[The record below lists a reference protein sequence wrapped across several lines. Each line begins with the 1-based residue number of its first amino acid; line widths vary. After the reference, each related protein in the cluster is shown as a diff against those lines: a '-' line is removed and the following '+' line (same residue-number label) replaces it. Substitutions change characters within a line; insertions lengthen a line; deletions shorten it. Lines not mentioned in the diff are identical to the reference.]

1 MDKIEQKE
9 KMLELNRFLEVK
21 AREGLS
27 AVSIKSY
34 FWRVTDFF
42 KYFDELTEES
52 LAIYIETFKERCLSF
67 RSLAVYQK
75 ILTQFMDFVNGTY
88 PKEERQK
95 KKKEG
100 KQHPLLGIVLAES
113 YVDSDGILRVKG
125 SHVPALLSWC
135 TAARGNIDFNYATTR
150 KLRKEHNKKLG
161 IRTIRKVPGL
171 KSKY

>member
-21 AREGLS
+21 AGEGLS
-27 AVSIKSY
+27 TKTITGY
-34 FWRVTDFF
+34 FWRILDFT
-42 KYFDELTEES
+42 KHYDEMTEES
-52 LAIYIETFKERCLSF
+52 LTAYIEAAEKRGVGKK
-67 RSLAVYQK
+67 SLRIYEQTIK
-75 ILTQFMDFVNGTY
+75 QFIDFVNGVS

-113 YVDSDGILRVKG
+113 YVDSGGILRVKG

-135 TAARGNIDFNYATTR
+135 TAARGHIDFNYAATR
-150 KLRKEHNKKLG
+150 KLRKEHN
-161 IRTIRKVPGL
+161 RKMNQ
-171 KSKY
+171 KIHRKNMI

>member
-1 MDKIEQKE
+1 MEQMK
-9 KMLELNRFLEVK
+9 ELNRFLEVK

-34 FWRVTDFF
+34 FWRITDFF

-52 LAIYIETFKERCLSF
+52 LSIYSETLKKRGLSF

-100 KQHPLLGIVLAES
+100 KKRPLLEIVLAES
-113 YVDSDGILRVKG
+113 YIDDKKILRIKG
-125 SHVPALLSWC
+125 SKLPALFSWC
-135 TAARGNIDFNYATTR
+135 TAAKGRLDFNYAATKKAR
-150 KLRKEHNKKLG
+150 IEHNRMVFPNVRKKH
-161 IRTIRKVPGL
+161 PAL
-171 KSKY
+171 KAF

>member
-21 AREGLS
+21 AGEGLS
-27 AVSIKSY
+27 TKTITGY
-34 FWRVTDFF
+34 FWRILDFT
-42 KYFDELTEES
+42 KHYDEMTEES
-52 LAIYIETFKERCLSF
+52 LTAYIEAAEKRGVGKK
-67 RSLAVYQK
+67 SLRIYEQTIK
-75 ILTQFMDFVNGTY
+75 QFIDFVNGVS

-113 YVDSDGILRVKG
+113 YVDSGGILRVKG

-135 TAARGNIDFNYATTR
+135 TAARGNIDFDYAATR
-150 KLRKEHNKKLG
+150 KLRKEHN
-161 IRTIRKVPGL
+161 RKMNQ
-171 KSKY
+171 KIHRKNMI

>member
-1 MDKIEQKE
+1 MELMQ
-9 KMLELNRFLEVK
+9 ELNRFLEVK

-34 FWRVTDFF
+34 LWRILDFT
-42 KYFDELTEES
+42 KYYDEITEEN
-52 LAIYIETFKERCLSF
+52 LATYIEAAEKRGVGKK
-67 RSLAVYQK
+67 SLRIYRQIIK
-75 ILTQFMDFVNGTY
+75 QFIDFVNGVY
-88 PKEERQK
+88 PKEESRK

-100 KQHPLLGIVLAES
+100 KKHPLLGIVKAES
-113 YVDSDGILRVKG
+113 YVDSEGILRVKG

-135 TAARGNIDFNYATTR
+135 TAARGNIDFNYTATR

-161 IRTIRKVPGL
+161 IKIIRKVPGL